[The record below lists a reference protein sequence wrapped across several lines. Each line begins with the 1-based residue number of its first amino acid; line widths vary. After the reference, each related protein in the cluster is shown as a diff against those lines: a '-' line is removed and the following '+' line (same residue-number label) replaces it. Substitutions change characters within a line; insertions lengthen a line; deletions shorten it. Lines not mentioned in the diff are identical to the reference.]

1 MEGEPRC
8 WWWPSRVAVRRTRFG
23 AVFVAATGA
32 SPTAARVSPALA
44 WRFAAF
50 AVMHVLVG
58 HRGALGWRLRVDLM
72 LLWPVY
78 LWLLPAARG
87 VLAADPAAMCALGTT
102 VAVTSVTVGRCIV
115 DSCVSGRH

>member
-1 MEGEPRC
+1 MP
-8 WWWPSRVAVRRTRFG
+8 VL
-23 AVFVAATGA
+23 A
-32 SPTAARVSPALA
+32 SPAGHCLQIGAHAISATPAPAASVAPAMA
-44 WRFAAF
+44 WRFAVL
-50 AVMHVLVG
+50 AVVIVFVG